1 MGGRGGGEERGIGEG
16 YSLLGVWCI
25 SKHGE
30 NKAVRNVKGWGGK
43 EGGRRGQ
50 ASEGGVG
57 GRGGGGHKRTGA
69 SLSSPA
75 LKKREGE
82 ANK

>member
-50 ASEGGVG
+50 ANEGGVG
-57 GRGGGGHKRTGA
+57 GRGGGGGTRGQGPL
-69 SLSSPA
+69 SL
-75 LKKREGE
+75 LRL
-82 ANK
+82 

>member
-1 MGGRGGGEERGIGEG
+1 M
-16 YSLLGVWCI
+16 
-25 SKHGE
+25 
-30 NKAVRNVKGWGGK
+30 RNVKGWGGK

-57 GRGGGGHKRTGA
+57 GRGGGHKRTGA